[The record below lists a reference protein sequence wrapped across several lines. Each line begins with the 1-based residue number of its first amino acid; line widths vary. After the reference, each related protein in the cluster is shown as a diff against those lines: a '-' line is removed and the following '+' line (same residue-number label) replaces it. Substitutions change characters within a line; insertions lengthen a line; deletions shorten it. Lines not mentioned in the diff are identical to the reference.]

1 MFRRLELEPWMA
13 QLPQIAFWIFFV
25 IFLLIVMRVLLMPKN
40 EERHMEAL
48 PLDSEEPRYEE

>member
-1 MFRRLELEPWMA
+1 MA

-25 IFLLIVMRVLLMPKN
+25 IFIVIVVRVLLMPKA

-48 PLDSEEPRYEE
+48 PLDPEKPRYEE